1 LLEARPAE
9 HRTTLRRLKRNGGFG
24 GTLRTNCPGFCAHA
38 IAGSGHTLDFA
49 LLAPLWIVF
58 ELLIVKEQLLPGG
71 KDKVITTIR
80 TFEYLIDEIHTRP
93 PEHALEFSVFR
104 SMNRWNG
111 NFSPKQLDSSLFD
124 RFPHIRL

>member
-9 HRTTLRRLKRNGGFG
+9 HRTTLRRFKRNGGFG

-49 LLAPLWIVF
+49 LFATLWIVF
-58 ELLIVKEQLLPGG
+58 ELLIVKEQLLSGG
-71 KDKVITTIR
+71 KDKVVTTIR
-80 TFEYLIDEIHTRP
+80 TFEYLIDEIHMRP

-104 SMNRWNG
+104 SMNRWIG
-111 NFSPKQLDSSLFD
+111 NFSPKQLDSSVFD

>member
-1 LLEARPAE
+1 
-9 HRTTLRRLKRNGGFG
+9 LRRLKRNGGFS
-24 GTLRTNCPGFCAHA
+24 GTFRTNCPGFCAHA

-71 KDKVITTIR
+71 KDKVVTTIR

-124 RFPHIRL
+124 RFPHIRLLRE